1 MNPRLSALKSEVPRL
16 VEPGTDRGGARD
28 PGVHWRG
35 HALRFEP
42 RSAPGY
48 EAPAGM
54 RLLLIFLVLEG
65 VVGPRLSLLA
75 WLRLPVAPV
84 WVRVPVLLGVSLL
97 SVRFIAG
104 VKLAQI
110 GLHPW
115 RQWSA
120 TEKSYLVQVLLIAN
134 VVFAVL
140 LADRLRAILAGPSLL
155 ARVGTVF
162 VPYFL
167 WGFYQEVMYRG
178 ILQTELVRRWGPLP
192 GILVS
197 NSLYTFGPLHFY
209 HFAHTSPAAPIFA
222 AIFAT
227 GLFFALVFWRSGN
240 LWLVA
245 VFHGIGNTY
254 IDGTRQL

>member
-1 MNPRLSALKSEVPRL
+1 MRGPGLNEPRTS
-16 VEPGTDRGGARD
+16 DGGARD
-28 PGVHWRG
+28 PGIHWRG

-42 RSAPGY
+42 RSAPGD
-48 EAPAGM
+48 EAPAGA
-54 RLLLIFLVLEG
+54 RLLLVFLGLEG
-65 VVGPRLSLLA
+65 VLGPRFSLLA
-75 WLRLPVAPV
+75 WLHLPVPPV
-84 WVRVPVLLGVSLL
+84 WVRVPLLLAVSLL

-104 VKLAQI
+104 LKLAQI

-115 RQWSA
+115 RRWNA
-120 TEKSYLVQVLLIAN
+120 TEKSYFFQVVLIAN
-134 VVFAVL
+134 VVFGVL
-140 LADRLRAILAGPSLL
+140 FADRLRAILAGPSLL

-192 GILVS
+192 GILIS
-197 NSLYTFGPLHFY
+197 NGLYTFGPLHFY

-222 AIFAT
+222 AIFAI

-254 IDGTRQL
+254 IEGTRQP

>member
-1 MNPRLSALKSEVPRL
+1 VSEEPRM
-16 VEPGTDRGGARD
+16 VEPGKERRGARA

-54 RLLLIFLVLEG
+54 RLLLVFLVLEG
-65 VVGPRLSLLA
+65 VLGPRLSLLT
-75 WLRLPVAPV
+75 WLRLPVPPV
-84 WVRVPVLLGVSLL
+84 WVRVPVLLAVALL
-97 SVRFIAG
+97 SVRFIARL
-104 VKLAQI
+104 KLAQI

-115 RQWSA
+115 RRWNA
-120 TEKSYLVQVLLIAN
+120 TEKSYFIQLLVIAN
-134 VVFAVL
+134 FVFAVL
-140 LADRLRAILAGPSLL
+140 FADRLRAILTGPSLL
-155 ARVGTVF
+155 SRVGTVL

-178 ILQTELVRRWGPLP
+178 ILQTELVRRWGPLR

-197 NSLYTFGPLHFY
+197 NCLFTFGPLHFY
-209 HFAHTSPAAPIFA
+209 HFAHTSPPAPVFAGIFA
-222 AIFAT
+222 I

-245 VFHGIGNTY
+245 VSHGIGNTY
-254 IDGTRQL
+254 IDGTQQL